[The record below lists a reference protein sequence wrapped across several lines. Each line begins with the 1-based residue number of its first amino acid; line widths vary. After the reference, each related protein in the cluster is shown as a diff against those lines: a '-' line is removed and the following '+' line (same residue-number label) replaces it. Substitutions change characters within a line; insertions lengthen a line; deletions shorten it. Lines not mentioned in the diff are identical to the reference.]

1 MYTQEEILKIMK
13 ERDVLLEGHFRL
25 SSGRHAARYLQCARL
40 LQYPDVAGPLC
51 AQLASK
57 FKDERPTVVVG
68 PAIGAIVVSYEVARA
83 LGLKSLFTER
93 ENGEM
98 VLRRGFN
105 INPADRV
112 LVVEDVITTGGSTK
126 EVIEAVRKL
135 GATVIGVGV
144 IADRSAGKVD
154 LGVPIKALVSIKI
167 ESFLPEEC
175 PLCAEG
181 IPAIKPGSRQE
192 KA

>member
-1 MYTQEEILKIMK
+1 MYTQEEIFKIMK

-25 SSGRHAARYLQCARL
+25 SSGRHAAKYLQCARL
-40 LQYPDVAGPLC
+40 LQYPDVAEPLC

-57 FKDERPTVVVG
+57 FKDDCPTVVVG

-83 LGLKSLFTER
+83 LGVKSLFTER

-98 VLRRGFN
+98 TLRRGFSLN
-105 INPADRV
+105 HEDRV

-154 LGVPIKALVSIKI
+154 LGVPIKALVSIEI
-167 ESFLPEEC
+167 ESYLPEEC
-175 PLCAEG
+175 PFCAEG